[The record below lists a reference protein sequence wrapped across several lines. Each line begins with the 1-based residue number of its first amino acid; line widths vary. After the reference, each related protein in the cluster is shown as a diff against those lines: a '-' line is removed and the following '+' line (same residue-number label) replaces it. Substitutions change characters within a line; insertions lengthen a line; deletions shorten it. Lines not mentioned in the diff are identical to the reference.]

1 MTEIRYNFAGLNAAA
16 DSCSGAVR
24 NMTGELDGL
33 KSGIAPL
40 LATWD
45 GEAREA
51 YFRRQ
56 TEWESAANDLR
67 DLLGR
72 IERALR
78 ESASKMQAREAANRA
93 KFGD

>member
-16 DSCSGAVR
+16 ESCNGAVR

-51 YFRRQ
+51 YFQRQ

-78 ESASKMQAREAANRA
+78 ESAAKMQAREAANRG
-93 KFGD
+93 KFGG

>member
-1 MTEIRYNFAGLNAAA
+1 MEIRYDFGALNAAA
-16 DSCSGAVR
+16 DSCGSSLKTM
-24 NMTGELDGL
+24 NGELDGL
-33 KSGIAPL
+33 KSSIAPL

-45 GEAREA
+45 GDAREA

-56 TEWESAANDLR
+56 SEWESAANDLR

-78 ESASKMQAREAANRA
+78 ESAARMQAREAANRA
-93 KFGD
+93 KFGG

>member
-16 DSCSGAVR
+16 ESCNGAVR

-51 YFRRQ
+51 YFTRQ
-56 TEWESAANDLR
+56 AEWESAANDLR

-78 ESASKMQAREAANRA
+78 ESAEKMQVREAANRA
-93 KFGD
+93 KFGG

>member
-1 MTEIRYNFAGLNAAA
+1 MEIRYNFGALNAAA
-16 DSCSGAVR
+16 DSCGGAMKNV
-24 NMTGELDGL
+24 TGELDGL

-45 GEAREA
+45 GDAREA

-56 TEWESAANDLR
+56 SDWEAAANDLR

-72 IERALR
+72 IEKTLR
-78 ESASKMQAREAANRA
+78 ESAARMQAREAANRA

>member
-16 DSCSGAVR
+16 DSCGSAAG
-24 NMTGELDGL
+24 NLTSELDGL

-51 YFRRQ
+51 YFQRQ
-56 TEWESAANDLR
+56 SEWESAANDLR

-78 ESASKMQAREAANRA
+78 ESATRMQAREAANRA
-93 KFGD
+93 KFGG

>member
-1 MTEIRYNFAGLNAAA
+1 MEIRYNFGALNAAA
-16 DSCSGAVR
+16 DSCGGAVK
-24 NMTGELDGL
+24 NLTGELEGL
-33 KSGIAPL
+33 KTGIAPL

-56 TEWESAANDLR
+56 SDWESAANDLR

-72 IERALR
+72 IEKALR
-78 ESASKMQAREAANRA
+78 ESAAKMQAREAANRA

>member
-1 MTEIRYNFAGLNAAA
+1 MEIRYNFGALNAAA
-16 DSCSGAVR
+16 DSCGGAMR
-24 NMTGELDGL
+24 NLTGELDGL

-45 GEAREA
+45 GDAREA

-56 TEWESAANDLR
+56 NDWEAAANDLR

-72 IERALR
+72 IEKALR
-78 ESASKMQAREAANRA
+78 ESAVKMQAREAANRA

>member
-16 DSCSGAVR
+16 DSCNGAVR

-45 GEAREA
+45 GDAKEA
-51 YFRRQ
+51 YFQRQ
-56 TEWESAANDLR
+56 SEWESAANDLR

-72 IERALR
+72 IEKALR
-78 ESASKMQAREAANRA
+78 ESAAKMQAREAANRA
-93 KFGD
+93 KFGG

>member
-1 MTEIRYNFAGLNAAA
+1 MEIRYNFGALNAAA
-16 DSCSGAVR
+16 DSCGGAMR
-24 NMTGELDGL
+24 NLTGELDGL

-45 GEAREA
+45 GDAREA

-56 TEWESAANDLR
+56 NDWESAANDLR

-72 IERALR
+72 IEKALR
-78 ESASKMQAREAANRA
+78 ESAVKMQAREAANRA

>member
-1 MTEIRYNFAGLNAAA
+1 MEIRYNFAALNAAA
-16 DSCSGAVR
+16 DSCGGASR
-24 NMTGELDGL
+24 NLTGELEGL

-45 GEAREA
+45 GDAREA

-56 TEWESAANDLR
+56 NDWESAANDLR

-72 IERALR
+72 IEKALR
-78 ESASKMQAREAANRA
+78 ESAIKMQAREAANRA

>member
-1 MTEIRYNFAGLNAAA
+1 MEIKYNFAGLNAAA
-16 DSCSGAVR
+16 DSCNGSVR
-24 NMTGELDGL
+24 NMTSELEGL

-51 YFRRQ
+51 YFQRQ
-56 TEWESAANDLR
+56 REWESAANDLR
-67 DLLGR
+67 DLLTR

-78 ESASKMQAREAANRA
+78 ESAGKMQAREAANRA
-93 KFGD
+93 KFGG

>member
-1 MTEIRYNFAGLNAAA
+1 MELKYNFAALNAAA
-16 DSCSGAVR
+16 DNCGGAVR
-24 NMTGELDGL
+24 NMTSELEGL
-33 KSGIAPL
+33 KSGIAPM

-45 GEAREA
+45 GDAREA

-78 ESASKMQAREAANRA
+78 ESAATMQAREAANRA
-93 KFGD
+93 KFGG

>member
-1 MTEIRYNFAGLNAAA
+1 MEIRYNFAGLNAAA
-16 DSCSGAVR
+16 DSCGGAVK
-24 NMTGELDGL
+24 NLTGELDGL

-45 GEAREA
+45 GDAREA

-56 TEWESAANDLR
+56 ADWESAANDLR

-78 ESASKMQAREAANRA
+78 ESAAKMQAREAANRA

>member
-16 DSCSGAVR
+16 DSCNGAVR

-45 GEAREA
+45 GDAKEA
-51 YFRRQ
+51 YFQRQ
-56 TEWESAANDLR
+56 NEWESAANDLR

-72 IERALR
+72 IEKALR
-78 ESASKMQAREAANRA
+78 ESAAKMQAREAANRA
-93 KFGD
+93 KFGG

>member
-1 MTEIRYNFAGLNAAA
+1 MEIRYNFGALNAAA
-16 DSCSGAVR
+16 DSCGTSLK
-24 NMTGELDGL
+24 NLNGELDGL

-45 GEAREA
+45 GEARDA

-56 TEWESAANDLR
+56 SDWEAAANDLR

-78 ESASKMQAREAANRA
+78 DSAAKMQAREAANRA